1 MATLILHPGKEKSVL
16 RRHPWLFSGAVAQLD
31 GRARPGDTVDVVS
44 HEGRPLGRAAWSPAS
59 QIRARIWSFDAAE
72 SIDHA
77 FFKRRVAASVARRNA
92 LPELAGQQGLRL
104 IHAESDGL
112 PGVIADRYGDTV
124 VLQLTT
130 AGADKW
136 RGAIA
141 DSLLKATGCARI
153 YERSDVEVRKLEG
166 LEAVTGWLRNTPLP
180 PGGGGAGG
188 EGEPLV
194 IVENGIRMAV
204 DIVGG
209 HKTGF
214 YLDQRENR
222 RRVAELA
229 RGRRVLNCFCYTAGF
244 SLQAL
249 AGGAREVVSVDSSGP
264 ALATAQRNLAL
275 NPQLDAARA
284 IWREADVF
292 AELRSLRAAGERFD
306 LVILDPPKFA
316 NTAAHAERAAR
327 AYKDINLL
335 GLQLLAAGGLL
346 MTYSCSGGIGAELFA
361 RILAGAALDAG
372 RSTKMR
378 RASCSTC
385 TAPPTIRWTWLS
397 PRATTSR
404 ACCCRWIEKL
414 CLRPRRRRYPLRTA
428 PALRRYFFF
437 ASS

>member
-112 PGVIADRYGDTV
+112 PGVVADRYGDTV
-124 VLQLTT
+124 VLQLST

-153 YERSDVEVRKLEG
+153 YERSDLEVRKLEG
-166 LEAVTGWLRNTPLP
+166 LEPVTGWLRNTPLP
-180 PGGGGAGG
+180 LGGGGAGG

-194 IVENGIRMAV
+194 IVENGVRMAV
-204 DIVGG
+204 DFVGG

-335 GLQLLAAGGLL
+335 GLQLLATGGLL

-372 RSTKMR
+372 RNARIVQHLHGAADHPVDLAFPEGEYLKG
-378 RASCSTC
+378 
-385 TAPPTIRWTWLS
+385 L
-397 PRATTSR
+397 
-404 ACCCRWIEKL
+404 L
-414 CLRPRRRRYPLRTA
+414 LQVD
-428 PALRRYFFF
+428 
-437 ASS
+437 